1 MTSPLLQ
8 LAINAID
15 YENSKDPNQEIVNSI
30 SYPKELLYSQRL
42 HSRLISYTSEP
53 SDELII
59 ATRSHHICRWET
71 PRNSYPMDRIGY
83 LKWREELKK
92 SHAKTTSIILK
103 KLGYKEEFIERVSF
117 LIQKKSIKNDAESQL
132 LEDIICLDFLEYYLE
147 PFIQKHL
154 FDREKLTNIIIKT
167 WNKMSE
173 KGHQKALKIPF
184 SSSTFQIIKE
194 ALAL

>member
-1 MTSPLLQ
+1 MTTTLLQ

-15 YENSKDPNQEIVNSI
+15 FENSKDPNQEIINSV

-42 HSRLISYTSEP
+42 LSRLISFASAP

-59 ATRSHHICRWET
+59 ATRAHHICRWKT
-71 PRNSYPMDRIGY
+71 PRDSYPMDRIGY

-92 SHAKTTSIILK
+92 SHAKTTAIILE
-103 KLGYKEEFIERVSF
+103 KLGYKEAFIERVSF
-117 LIQKKSIKNDAESQL
+117 LIQKKSIKNDAETQV
-132 LEDIICLDFLEYYLE
+132 LEDIICLDFLTYYLE
-147 PFIQKHL
+147 PFVEKHL
-154 FDREKLTNIIIKT
+154 FDKEKLTNIIVKT

-173 KGHQKALKIPF
+173 KGHQEALKIPF
-184 SSSTFQIIKE
+184 SSSTFQLIKE

>member
-1 MTSPLLQ
+1 MTTTLLQ

-15 YENSKDPNQEIVNSI
+15 FENSKDPNQEIVNAV

-42 HSRLISYTSEP
+42 HARLISFVSSP

-59 ATRSHHICRWET
+59 AARAHHICRWKT
-71 PRNSYPMDRIGY
+71 PRDSYPMDRIGY

-92 SHAKTTSIILK
+92 SHAYTTATILE
-103 KLGYKEEFIERVSF
+103 KLGYKETFIERVSF
-117 LIQKKSIKNDAESQL
+117 LIQKKSIKNDAETQV
-132 LEDIICLDFLEYYLE
+132 LEDIICLDFLTYYLE
-147 PFIQKHL
+147 PFVEKHR
-154 FDREKLTNIIIKT
+154 FDKEKLTNIIVKT

-173 KGHQKALKIPF
+173 KGHQEALKIPF
-184 SSSTFQIIKE
+184 SPTTFQLIKE